1 MFFFIKTH
9 SILELTSTS
18 SHNANGKSVPISLK
32 IKADDGQLPNKKGG
46 NDKRGP
52 TLWSTS
58 MVSGIWIKSV
68 SQAIF
73 FFFALCMLL
82 LFAILVSP
90 KAVGTN
96 TPLLFSYGNIGC
108 NNLVQFRV
116 TDPFAAPTWL
126 LLLLLRTLPT
136 PSLHPLGASA
146 GEEAARIDR
155 RRRTKN
161 HLPYFDTQTRVT
173 PKFGI
178 PEWKRKAI
186 RVVEFDSFSLNKKC
200 VFIVIL
206 SSS

>member
-1 MFFFIKTH
+1 MTDSR
-9 SILELTSTS
+9 SI
-18 SHNANGKSVPISLK
+18 
-32 IKADDGQLPNKKGG
+32 KKGEMISG
-46 NDKRGP
+46 VRRYDRRVWYQGSESRALAKRF
-52 TLWSTS
+52 
-58 MVSGIWIKSV
+58 
-68 SQAIF
+68 F

-116 TDPFAAPTWL
+116 TDPFAAPTWLWL

-178 PEWKRKAI
+178 PE
-186 RVVEFDSFSLNKKC
+186 
-200 VFIVIL
+200 
-206 SSS
+206 

>member
-1 MFFFIKTH
+1 MTDSR
-9 SILELTSTS
+9 SI
-18 SHNANGKSVPISLK
+18 
-32 IKADDGQLPNKKGG
+32 KKGEMISG
-46 NDKRGP
+46 VRRYDRRVWYQGSESRALAKRF
-52 TLWSTS
+52 
-58 MVSGIWIKSV
+58 
-68 SQAIF
+68 F

-126 LLLLLRTLPT
+126 WLLLLLLRTLPT
-136 PSLHPLGASA
+136 PSVPFGGQCGGGGS
-146 GEEAARIDR
+146 RIDR

-178 PEWKRKAI
+178 PE
-186 RVVEFDSFSLNKKC
+186 
-200 VFIVIL
+200 
-206 SSS
+206 